1 MPGRI
6 LRQLH
11 DLWIARG
18 SSDEYIGTLVNA
30 WLATG
35 GDAYG
40 VRAGTSYVDVGT
52 VQGYRTAITLLSDEA
67 ARCESFS
74 SITR

>member
-1 MPGRI
+1 
-6 LRQLH
+6 
-11 DLWIARG
+11 
-18 SSDEYIGTLVNA
+18 
-30 WLATG
+30 
-35 GDAYG
+35 
-40 VRAGTSYVDVGT
+40 VGT